1 MENTYIETDLDV
13 VKYLDTKTCKQILD
27 MLEGKN
33 LIGKGFWGFIYKLNI
48 KGYKISV
55 KIQPT
60 TNTKTWDSS
69 IIDPRDIDLE
79 IKLLKLLSQY
89 KITNSFIHFPYFYKE
104 LECDKQS
111 LMFYEYYDKNLKD
124 LLLGEYT
131 FEDFKSICYQILI
144 CIWYFQKVTG
154 YFHNDI
160 HVENFLVNKLSG
172 PIEQIYQIDQIKK
185 TFIYNKFYI
194 GIWDYANAQAIPNNF
209 NFHTQSNPDYVQF
222 KQMFVSFIKKILDKI
237 FRLDEVLKY
246 CKELNSKSFDLYY
259 SQELKANK
267 LKWSH
272 IKNTEKAVRKIDKSL
287 KKSILYWII
296 ENKQLDLII
305 EYFKKSK
312 QVDPNLNL
320 PTSQMLQ
327 WIENLPDNLE
337 VCLLKQTNLS

>member
-1 MENTYIETDLDV
+1 MENTCIDTDLDI

-27 MLEGKN
+27 MLQGKN

-48 KGYKISV
+48 KGHKISV

-60 TNTKTWDSS
+60 TNTKTWDPS
-69 IIDPRDIDLE
+69 IIDPRDISLE

-104 LECDKQS
+104 LECNKQS

-131 FEDFKSICYQILI
+131 FQDFKSICYQILI

-160 HVENFLVNKLSG
+160 HVENFLVNKLSS
-172 PIEQIYQIDQIKK
+172 PIEQNYQINQIKK
-185 TFIYNKFYI
+185 IFIINKYYI
-194 GIWDYANAQAIPNNF
+194 GIWDYANAQPISNTF
-209 NFHTQSNPDYVQF
+209 NFYTQPNPDYVEF
-222 KQMFVSFIKKILDKI
+222 KQMFISFIKKILDKI
-237 FRLDEVLKY
+237 FCLEDIIDY
-246 CKELNSKSFDLYY
+246 CKDLKLKSFDLYY
-259 SQELKANK
+259 SKELKANK

-272 IKNTEKAVRKIDKSL
+272 IKNPEQAVNKIYKSL
-287 KKSILYWII
+287 KKSTLYWII
-296 ENKQLDLII
+296 ENKQLDIMI
-305 EYFKKSK
+305 AHFKKTK
-312 QVDPNLNL
+312 KIDYNLNL

-327 WIENLPDNLE
+327 WVEDLPNNLE
-337 VCLLKQTNLS
+337 DCLLK

>member
-13 VKYLDTKTCKQILD
+13 VKYLDTRTCEQILD

-33 LIGKGFWGFIYKLNI
+33 LIGKGFWGFVYKLDI
-48 KGYKISV
+48 KGHKISV

-60 TNTKTWDSS
+60 TNTKTWDPT
-69 IIDPRDIDLE
+69 IIDPRDIGLE

-104 LECDKQS
+104 LECNEQK

-124 LLLGEYT
+124 LLLGDYT
-131 FEDFKSICYQILI
+131 FEDFKNISFQILI

-172 PIEQIYQIDQIKK
+172 PIEQNYQINQTKK

-194 GIWDYANAQAIPNNF
+194 GIWDYANAQAIPKNF
-209 NFHTQSNPDYVQF
+209 NSKSDTNTDYVQF
-222 KQMFVSFIKKILDKI
+222 KQMFVSFIKKILDKV
-237 FRLDEVLKY
+237 FRLKDIEEY
-246 CKELNSKSFDLYY
+246 CIDLNSKSFDLYY

-272 IKNTEKAVRKIDKSL
+272 IKNPTQAVKKISNSL

-296 ENKQLDLII
+296 ENKQLDIMI
-305 EYFKKSK
+305 EHFKKTK
-312 QVDPNLNL
+312 QIDPNLNL

-327 WIENLPDNLE
+327 WIQDLPDNLE
-337 VCLLKQTNLS
+337 VCLLEH